1 MKWVHT
7 ISFYLSFK
15 MLSYKSAKNFNFW
28 KKKIKGWLRT
38 ELLVQTY
45 SSDYYYFFFLSFASF
60 VAVGKC
66 KSFWKYFSV
75 LNKGSCVSGLGNA
88 GAVSLYGILTLWI
101 YHRKKQGFGI
111 ELIVLETYLLSHQNS
126 VWSKRNFLR
135 LKYVIVFSYLYV
147 QPNFRNKGMHK
158 C

>member
-7 ISFYLSFK
+7 ISFNLSFK
-15 MLSYKSAKNFNFW
+15 MLSYKSAKNFHFW
-28 KKKIKGWLRT
+28 KKKKKGWLRT

-45 SSDYYYFFFLSFASF
+45 CSDFFFLFLSF
-60 VAVGKC
+60 VSFVGVGKC

-75 LNKGSCVSGLGNA
+75 WNKGSCVSGLGNA

-135 LKYVIVFSYLYV
+135 LKYVIAFSYLYV